1 MDRIFAFFIASR
13 FVFIVFAITAA
24 SFVPLQEGYLGRQFD
39 KTAPYLAW
47 IWANFDGR
55 HFLNI
60 ATLGYRNFDFAF
72 FPLYPILISGL
83 GYIIPVSHLYLGI
96 SISLLTFLAA
106 LFVIKKITELDFNKG
121 ITNLTIV
128 LTCFFPFAFF
138 YQTVYPDS
146 LFLLLSTASFY
157 FARKKMWVLSGVF
170 GGLTV
175 LDRLS
180 GIALLPGLAVEWYL
194 QNKKPLYRWRKM
206 IIPFL
211 KTSAIP
217 LFLTLLGL
225 LLYMAYL
232 GIAFGDPLK
241 FQKAMTAWRQ
251 DEFILLP
258 QVIFRYLKIFLFV
271 DKTQLVFWV
280 ALLEF
285 LSFFAYLGLG
295 IYVWRK
301 IRSSYGIFMVALLL
315 LVTFTGTLAGTQ
327 RYMLHLFP
335 GFIAMAL
342 LLSKRKNIRQIIAV
356 LFFLLGFIFTAL
368 FTRGYWIA

>member
-1 MDRIFAFFIASR
+1 MG
-13 FVFIVFAITAA
+13 V
-24 SFVPLQEGYLGRQFD
+24 QFD

-72 FPLYPILISGL
+72 FPLYSILISGL
-83 GYIIPVSHLYLGI
+83 GYIIPVPHLYLGI

-106 LFVIKKITELDFNKG
+106 LFVIKKITELDFNKE
-121 ITNLTIV
+121 TVNLTII

-138 YQTVYPDS
+138 YQTIYPDS

-157 FARKKMWVLSGVF
+157 FARKKMWVVSGLF

-180 GIALLPGLAVEWYL
+180 GIALLPGLATEWYL
-194 QNKKPLYRWRKM
+194 QNKKPLTQWRKM
-206 IIPFL
+206 TIPFL
-211 KTSAIP
+211 KTGAVT

-232 GIAFGDPLK
+232 GIGFGDSLK
-241 FQKAMTAWRQ
+241 FQKAMIAWRQ

-271 DKTQLVFWV
+271 DKIQLVFWV

-301 IRSSYGIFMVALLL
+301 IRSSYGIFMVVLLL

-327 RYMLHLFP
+327 RYALHLFP
-335 GFIAMAL
+335 GFIAMAR
-342 LLSKRKNIRQIIAV
+342 LLSKRKNIWPFIAV
-356 LFFLLGFIFTAL
+356 LFLLLGFILTAL